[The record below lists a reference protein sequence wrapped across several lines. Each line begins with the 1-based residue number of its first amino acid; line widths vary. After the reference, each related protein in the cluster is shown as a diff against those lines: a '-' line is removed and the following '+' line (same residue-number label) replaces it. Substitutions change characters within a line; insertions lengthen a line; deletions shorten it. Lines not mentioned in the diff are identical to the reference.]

1 MAQGDPD
8 AVTLSGSQILQGILM
23 AKIENFRQLVAW
35 QKGMELAEKVY
46 RVTRFF
52 PREDLFT
59 LGTQLRRAANSIPA
73 NVSEGFS
80 RRSQGVYR
88 SHVAIAL
95 GSNAEVQTHLELC
108 RRLSLIDQA
117 TIAELVS
124 LTEDIGRLLHGL
136 WRSLLVGAV
145 CYSLA
150 LLALLAGLPW
160 VIGHIA
166 IL

>member
-1 MAQGDPD
+1 MTDGSYQAGASGTRVASTRPRLCRVKCQAKGQWPTAKGDPD
-8 AVTLSGSQILQGILM
+8 AVTLSGAQILQGILM
-23 AKIENFRQLVAW
+23 AKIENFRELVAW

-108 RRLSLIDQA
+108 RRLS
-117 TIAELVS
+117 
-124 LTEDIGRLLHGL
+124 
-136 WRSLLVGAV
+136 
-145 CYSLA
+145 
-150 LLALLAGLPW
+150 
-160 VIGHIA
+160 
-166 IL
+166 